1 MLILSDATHLTFQ
14 LLLNGSGS
22 ILQDGIIA
30 FQCELRFMDVNMVGT
45 THPYLQL
52 FLLKYILA
60 HWFTYFMYFSE
71 SDVLSFNGSSIVRW
85 DLMRE
90 PVSAIKESIRFRF
103 KTNQANGVL
112 LYSRGTQ
119 NDYIAMEMKE
129 NRMCLNINLGMDGS
143 GQSCSRILK
152 SK

>member
-1 MLILSDATHLTFQ
+1 
-14 LLLNGSGS
+14 
-22 ILQDGIIA
+22 
-30 FQCELRFMDVNMVGT
+30 MDVNMVGT
-45 THPYLQL
+45 SFPNLQL
-52 FLLKYILA
+52 FLLNHILA
-60 HWFTYFMYFSE
+60 HRFTHFMFFSE
-71 SDVLSFNGSSIVRW
+71 SDVLAFNGSSIVRW

-129 NRMCLNINLGMDGS
+129 NRMCLNINLGMVCTIMFKYLS
-143 GQSCSRILK
+143 MKLMLSSSVFAQILMDL
-152 SK
+152 